1 VEVLVLGADG
11 RAHALAWALD
21 NSASVQDVMAAPGN
35 PGIAAMGKRC
45 VPVDA
50 NDPSAV
56 ARLAGELAPELVVV
70 SPEEP
75 LVHGVADALRAHG
88 VLVLGPGADGARLE
102 GSKAWMKAVLAEA
115 GVPTAGHAAF
125 TADQE
130 DEALAFLDRLP
141 GFYVVK
147 TDGLAAGKGV
157 VVTES
162 RDEARDAVRAYL
174 SGHAFGDAGRTCV
187 IEEGLTGPE
196 LSLLV
201 VCNGTTDGW
210 PLAPAQDFKR
220 IGDNDRGP
228 NTGGMGAYSPV
239 PLAGADVVDEVMQH
253 AVGPTLHAL
262 AARDISYRGV
272 LYAGLMLTPDGVKVL
287 EYNVRFGDPEAQ
299 VVLPRF
305 ASDFGRLCYDAAAG
319 RADLD
324 VRFHEDA
331 CVTVVLATEGYPAS
345 PRKGDFIE
353 GIDAAEELPGV
364 TVFHAGTKQA
374 DGSRV
379 MTAGGRVLDVTALA
393 PTLAEARER
402 AYGAAG
408 RISWPG
414 VQYRRDIAAAAV
426 ESVGKE
432 PA

>member
-1 VEVLVLGADG
+1 VRVLVLGSDG

-21 NSASVQDVMAAPGN
+21 NSASVDEVVAAPGN

-50 NDPSAV
+50 NDPAAV
-56 ARLAGELAPELVVV
+56 ARVAGEIAPDLVVV
-70 SPEEP
+70 SAEEP
-75 LVHGVADALRAHG
+75 LVHGVADALRTHG
-88 VLVLGPGADGARLE
+88 TLVFGPGADGARLE

-115 GVPTAGHAAF
+115 GVPTARHAAF

-130 DEALAFLDRLP
+130 DEALAFLERLP
-141 GFYVVK
+141 GLYVVK

-157 VVTES
+157 IVTES
-162 RDEARDAVRAYL
+162 IDEARDAVRSYL

-201 VCNGTTDGW
+201 VCNGSTDGW

-220 IGDNDRGP
+220 IGDGDLGP

-239 PLAGADVVDEVMQH
+239 PVAGPDVVAEVMER
-253 AVGPTLHAL
+253 AVGPTLRAL
-262 AARDISYRGV
+262 AARAITYRGV
-272 LYAGLMLTPDGVKVL
+272 LYAGLMLTPEGLKVL

-299 VVLPRF
+299 AVLPRL
-305 ASDFGRLCYDAAAG
+305 ASDFGQLCQDAATG
-319 RADLD
+319 GADLD
-324 VRFHEDA
+324 TRFRKDA

-345 PRKGDFIE
+345 PRKGDVID
-353 GIDAAEELPGV
+353 GIDAADELSGV
-364 TVFHAGTKQA
+364 TVFHAGTHQVE
-374 DGSRV
+374 GRV
-379 MTAGGRVLDVTALA
+379 MTAGGRVLDVTAVA

-402 AYGAAG
+402 AYDAAA

-414 VQYRRDIAAAAV
+414 MQYRRDIGAAAV
-426 ESVGKE
+426 ESEGKE